1 MFIFIALQPLF
12 IFLCLE
18 SIIEQS
24 LGSSFVLFLHE
35 MYNIKIIGLVFV
47 IYKIINWCPIK
58 CGVQYSVWCKC
69 MWLIVC
75 KMSRQGCVGTVYFR
89 INL

>member
-35 MYNIKIIGLVFV
+35 MYNIKIIGLV
-47 IYKIINWCPIK
+47 
-58 CGVQYSVWCKC
+58 
-69 MWLIVC
+69 L
-75 KMSRQGCVGTVYFR
+75 
-89 INL
+89 